1 MTQHNTVRA
10 KGKEHFPNYPRGFTV
25 LRIFQLVFSFIIL
38 AVVSYTVY
46 IVAFDGNCLML
57 FTAIATFIAS
67 LYMVIANQC
76 APQLYNYWAV
86 LSLDIFLLL
95 FWLISF
101 ALLAAQTAYF
111 WAASSDYC
119 DYYTC
124 YYGTLSGSAL
134 VFGAILAAASGL
146 GALEFL
152 FFFIS
157 LIIHSIAMC
166 RHRRAGLHCNA
177 VPSGTAP
184 VAVAVPVQIHPQGMI
199 NYQGAQYA
207 APVGQNA
214 AFNTQPVY
222 NQAPPPQGFQPQQQ
236 LNEKQPSSVGPQGQ
250 QQFFPPQSQQQ
261 QQQFYNQ
268 PPPIVSQ
275 PTGNTFQQTPAVQ
288 HSSPSPPQPPQGTYQ
303 PPYNQPTPP
312 PGQAVYQ
319 APTYPSQLP

>member
-1 MTQHNTVRA
+1 
-10 KGKEHFPNYPRGFTV
+10 
-25 LRIFQLVFSFIIL
+25 
-38 AVVSYTVY
+38 
-46 IVAFDGNCLML
+46 
-57 FTAIATFIAS
+57 
-67 LYMVIANQC
+67 
-76 APQLYNYWAV
+76 
-86 LSLDIFLLL
+86 
-95 FWLISF
+95 
-101 ALLAAQTAYF
+101 
-111 WAASSDYC
+111 
-119 DYYTC
+119 
-124 YYGTLSGSAL
+124 
-134 VFGAILAAASGL
+134 
-146 GALEFL
+146 
-152 FFFIS
+152 
-157 LIIHSIAMC
+157 
-166 RHRRAGLHCNA
+166 
-177 VPSGTAP
+177 
-184 VAVAVPVQIHPQGMI
+184 MI